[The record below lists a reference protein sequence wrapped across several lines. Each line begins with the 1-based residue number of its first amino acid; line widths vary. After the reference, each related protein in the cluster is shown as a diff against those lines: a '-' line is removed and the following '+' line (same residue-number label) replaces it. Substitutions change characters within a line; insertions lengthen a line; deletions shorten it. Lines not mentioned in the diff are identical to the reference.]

1 MGDCMRLKAEWER
14 QRAILL
20 AFPHQHSDWDHYLI
34 EAQICFINIIKT
46 ITQFQDVIICMHP
59 DDKQGLALLE
69 QAFCDAPPSLAR
81 FSRFSQISLR
91 GLQAMESLQ
100 LNDRILLV
108 GIETND
114 TWARDFG
121 AISLEDAHGSD
132 NGNNSKTS
140 EIVLLDFI
148 FNGWGNKFDSTQDNQ
163 ITQKLHNLNI
173 LKGKLISLPFVLEGG
188 SIDTNGKGVLLT
200 NTQCLLEPHRNPQ
213 FTQDTIQ
220 EFLIQ
225 NLGISQVL
233 WLDYGFLEGDDT
245 DSHIDTLARFISEDT
260 IAYISCDDKNDLHY
274 EALKKMEEQLQALK
288 SSDNKPYNLIKLPFT
303 SPIFYQNKR
312 LPASYA
318 NFLFINDA
326 LLVPTY
332 NDKNDKL
339 ALSILSKACPNH
351 QVIGIDCSVLIR
363 QHGSLHCV
371 TMQLY

>member
-200 NTQCLLEPHRNPQ
+200 IRNAS
-213 FTQDTIQ
+213 
-220 EFLIQ
+220 L
-225 NLGISQVL
+225 
-233 WLDYGFLEGDDT
+233 
-245 DSHIDTLARFISEDT
+245 SHIAIRNSHKIQFKNFSYKILAYHKCYGLIMGFWKAMIQIAIS
-260 IAYISCDDKNDLHY
+260 IHW
-274 EALKKMEEQLQALK
+274 
-288 SSDNKPYNLIKLPFT
+288 
-303 SPIFYQNKR
+303 R
-312 LPASYA
+312 
-318 NFLFINDA
+318 
-326 LLVPTY
+326 
-332 NDKNDKL
+332 
-339 ALSILSKACPNH
+339 ALSVK
-351 QVIGIDCSVLIR
+351 IR
-363 QHGSLHCV
+363 
-371 TMQLY
+371 